1 MSYSGFMGEV
11 MRITVNLQDVRMF
24 SFFWLLAAVIGLAA
38 AVFLVHQLIG
48 KNRLAQKAAEEE
60 VSLQDKY
67 LGKLDHLE
75 QEYLHNQISV
85 RNAYQ
90 ALSRTVRE
98 YGSELTGIPMDRLTL
113 AEIRLHGSGKA
124 AHLVERYYEP
134 EFAEYAEDKF
144 IHEIH
149 YAKDVIRAWN

>member
-1 MSYSGFMGEV
+1 MNYSGFRGEV
-11 MRITVNLQDVRMF
+11 MNITVALQDVRMF
-24 SFFWLLAAVIGLAA
+24 SFFWLLAALTGLAA
-38 AVFLVHQLIG
+38 AVFLVHQVLG
-48 KNRLAQKAAEEE
+48 KHGQIQKAAEEE
-60 VSLQDKY
+60 ASLQDRY

-149 YAKDVIRAWN
+149 YAKEVIRAWN

>member
-1 MSYSGFMGEV
+1 
-11 MRITVNLQDVRMF
+11 MRITVDLQDVRMF

-38 AVFLVHQLIG
+38 AVFLVYQVIG
-48 KNRLAQKAAEEE
+48 RDRLTQKAAEQE

-67 LGKLDHLE
+67 LGKLDRLE

-134 EFAEYAEDKF
+134 EFAEYAEDRF

-149 YAKDVIRAWN
+149 YAKEVIRAWN

>member
-1 MSYSGFMGEV
+1 MN
-11 MRITVNLQDVRMF
+11 ITVALQDVRMF
-24 SFFWLLAAVIGLAA
+24 SFFWLLAALTGLAA
-38 AVFLVHQLIG
+38 AVFLVHQVLG
-48 KNRLAQKAAEEE
+48 KHRQIQKAAEEE
-60 VSLQDKY
+60 ASLQDRY

-149 YAKDVIRAWN
+149 YAKEVIRAWN

>member
-1 MSYSGFMGEV
+1 MNYSGFRGEV
-11 MRITVNLQDVRMF
+11 MNITVALQDVRMF
-24 SFFWLLAAVIGLAA
+24 SFFWLLAALTGLAA
-38 AVFLVHQLIG
+38 AVFLVHQVLG
-48 KNRLAQKAAEEE
+48 KHRQIQKAAEEE
-60 VSLQDKY
+60 ASLQDRY

-75 QEYLHNQISV
+75 QEYLHNQVSV

-149 YAKDVIRAWN
+149 YAKEVIRAWN

>member
-1 MSYSGFMGEV
+1 MNYSGFRGEV
-11 MRITVNLQDVRMF
+11 MNITVALQDVRMF
-24 SFFWLLAAVIGLAA
+24 SFFWLLAALTGLAA
-38 AVFLVHQLIG
+38 AVFLVHQVLG
-48 KNRLAQKAAEEE
+48 KHRQIQKAAVEE

-67 LGKLDHLE
+67 LEKLKHLE

-85 RNAYQ
+85 RSAYQ
-90 ALSRTVRE
+90 TLSRTVRE

-144 IHEIH
+144 IYEIH
-149 YAKDVIRAWN
+149 YAEEVIRAWN

>member
-1 MSYSGFMGEV
+1 MN
-11 MRITVNLQDVRMF
+11 ITVALQDVRMF
-24 SFFWLLAAVIGLAA
+24 SFFWLLAALTGLAA
-38 AVFLVHQLIG
+38 AVFLVHQVLGKHRLI
-48 KNRLAQKAAEEE
+48 QKAAEEE
-60 VSLQDKY
+60 ASLQDRY

-113 AEIRLHGSGKA
+113 AEIRLHGTGKA

-149 YAKDVIRAWN
+149 YAKEVIRAWN

>member
-1 MSYSGFMGEV
+1 MN
-11 MRITVNLQDVRMF
+11 ITVDLQDVRMF
-24 SFFWLLAAVIGLAA
+24 SLFWLLAALTGLAA
-38 AVFLVHQLIG
+38 AVFLVHQVIG
-48 KNRLAQKAAEEE
+48 KHRQTQKAAEEE
-60 VSLQDKY
+60 VSLQERY
-67 LGKLDHLE
+67 LGKLDQLE

-90 ALSRTVRE
+90 SLSRTVRE

-149 YAKDVIRAWN
+149 YAKEVIRAWN